1 MGLRRKTEP
10 GRLNVQRQDAPMAR
24 GVAKAIDLD
33 RIVWDPEYRDQV
45 LEDMKMTG

>member
-1 MGLRRKTEP
+1 MGLRRKTGP
-10 GRLNVQRQDAPMAR
+10 LHLSVQRQNPPEMN
-24 GVAKAIDLD
+24 GVEKSIDLD